1 MQKTWRIFRLLALF
15 ILALAA
21 GNDFFRPQAIEA
33 KTMVPIVM
41 APYFGSWL
49 CTYAITNRLITSEQV
64 ELVIDQSIRF
74 DDQMLAGNYP
84 IGVMNTGAFAIAINR
99 GIVPLKALSIY
110 LAHTGIQKADGVAV
124 VYTGKDSSLASPRD
138 LAGRKIG
145 VPGLQG
151 GITSTFLGLLQDDYG
166 IAANQLTLV
175 DSPLPLLISLLKRG
189 DLDAILLLG
198 DPSVQAYYD
207 ADCKVLWNVDHAFHA
222 KYGTSNPASFLVVQA
237 DYLAN
242 NRDQVM
248 AVYDLLLRGRNYG
261 EEHLSELSQRY
272 AAEFGGEA
280 EFYQNAYRRHY
291 SVTFA
296 PIADQLQ
303 DSVMAIFAYTKGRG
317 IISGL
322 PDPEAVF

>member
-1 MQKTWRIFRLLALF
+1 MQKIWRLFRLLPLI
-15 ILALAA
+15 ILALPA
-21 GNDFFRPQAIEA
+21 GNSFYSPQASKA

-49 CTYAITNRLITSEQV
+49 CSYAITNRLITSEQV

-84 IGVMNTGAFAIAINR
+84 IGVMNTGAFAIAANR
-99 GIVPLKALSIY
+99 GRTSLKALSVY
-110 LAHTGIQKADGVAV
+110 LAHTGIQKTDGVAV
-124 VYTGKDSSLASPRD
+124 VYTGKNSSLASPRD

-166 IAANQLTLV
+166 IAADQLTLV
-175 DSPLPLLISLLKRG
+175 DSPLPQLISLLKRG

-207 ADCKVLWNVDHAFHA
+207 ADCKVLWNVDHAFQA
-222 KYGTSNPASFLVVQA
+222 KYGTTNPASFLVVQA

-242 NRDQVM
+242 NRDQVR
-248 AVYDLLLRGRNYG
+248 AVYDLLQQGRNYG
-261 EEHLSELSQRY
+261 EAHLVELSQRY
-272 AAEFGGEA
+272 AAEFGGKA

-296 PIADQLQ
+296 PVAGKLQ

-317 IISGL
+317 IISTL
-322 PDPEAVF
+322 PDPMAVF